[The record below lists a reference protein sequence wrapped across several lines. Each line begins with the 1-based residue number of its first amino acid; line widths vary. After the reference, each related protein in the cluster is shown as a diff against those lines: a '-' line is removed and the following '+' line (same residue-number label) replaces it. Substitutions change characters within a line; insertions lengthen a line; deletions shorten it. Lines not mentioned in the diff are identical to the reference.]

1 MMKKIKHIFV
11 ILILFAGFSCR
22 KDTPVPI
29 DVQSNQSIP
38 PPSETIYNYLYNYN
52 AVFVNDYMPEPKV
65 VNSACPEITSVNGY
79 AYVIPGDANQLG
91 IKYTN
96 IDHEVTEMYY
106 GVKGV
111 YGYYKVGVPPAK
123 HQGAQTPSD
132 SVALLVIISQAIT
145 QTNFT
150 IEINMADSSGNI
162 SEPFYLPVDLIAAK
176 PGKLQISLS
185 FDQAND
191 LDLHLREPGGF
202 EIYYKHPVSPSGGYL
217 VDDANANCIP
227 DSANIEEILYPDS
240 VPLGSYRVSVKYYM
254 QCIPDVNTNF
264 CVTAFYNGQLV
275 SPSYGTNPY
284 KGKFFNGDAGMIANC
299 MEFNIA
305 SGSKIAHM
313 RYTKGIN
320 IPNRPA
326 RIKENNK

>member
-1 MMKKIKHIFV
+1 MMKRIKHIFV

-96 IDHEVTEMYY
+96 IDHEVTELYY

-111 YGYYKVGVPPAK
+111 YGYYKVDVPPAK
-123 HQGAQTPSD
+123 HKGAQTPSD
-132 SVALLVIISQAIT
+132 SIGLVVIISQAIT
-145 QTNFT
+145 QSNFN

-202 EIYYKHPVSPSGGYL
+202 EIFYKHPVSPNGGYL
-217 VDDANANCIP
+217 VNDANAGCIP

-240 VPLGSYRVSVKYYM
+240 VPLGTYRVSVKYYM
-254 QCIPDVNTNF
+254 QCIPSVNTNF
-264 CVTAFYNGQLV
+264 SVTAFYNGQLI
-275 SPSYGTNPY
+275 SPSCGTNPCN
-284 KGKFFNGDAGMIANC
+284 GKFYDDDAGTIADC
-299 MEFNIA
+299 MEFNI
-305 SGSKIAHM
+305 GCRIKLAHL